1 VLEPI
6 LQSLREVEG
15 VQGAMVVDD
24 AAAVVGYRAHPIY
37 DDVSVLYQVAR
48 SVLTAVESVQLVQ
61 DDWDMLTAQFGEGKL
76 LLRSLR
82 TTQARRYILT
92 VIADANLNL
101 AFLGV
106 ALRVAAQKL
115 VLELESPQA
124 SQSGPIPVTFASGST
139 GRFPAMDSMRAE
151 QPRTGTAWGSAG
163 SGTGVTGGSSAGSS
177 ARSSFAAGSGASV
190 NSGAGTGY
198 GVNPASATSATSADT
213 GVMDAASST
222 FLSAATKALA
232 ASVGP
237 MAKVFVKEAVRRV
250 CGERPF
256 SRADGPAVL
265 AHLASTIDDTDDR
278 AMFQRATRTL

>member
-1 VLEPI
+1 
-6 LQSLREVEG
+6 
-15 VQGAMVVDD
+15 
-24 AAAVVGYRAHPIY
+24 
-37 DDVSVLYQVAR
+37 VLYQVAR

-61 DDWDMLTAQFGEGKL
+61 DDWDVLTAQFGEGKL

-82 TTQARRYILT
+82 TTQARRYILM
-92 VIADANLNL
+92 VIADANLNV

-106 ALRVAAQKL
+106 ALRVAVQKL

-139 GRFPAMDSMRAE
+139 GRFPAMDSTRTE
-151 QPRTGTAWGSAG
+151 QPRTGTTWGSSG
-163 SGTGVTGGSSAGSS
+163 VGTGVTGGSSAGSS
-177 ARSSFAAGSGASV
+177 AGSSFAAGSGASI
-190 NSGAGTGY
+190 NSGGSGGSGAGGGGGFGS
-198 GVNPASATSATSADT
+198 GVSPASSDAGVPGVP

-237 MAKVFVKEAVRRV
+237 MAKIFVKEAVRRV